1 MKNNLIFLRSI
12 LLIFLGL
19 NIVAACSSM
28 SIFSKK
34 KENTVPTGWILP
46 TNSTFVSH
54 LEAKETT
61 PAYQIDL
68 QRKGKSKED
77 RHYIKLAESL
87 YPDSE
92 TIRSY
97 QKNKKSIW
105 YFEKRWWVTELDGY
119 RIPYSI
125 TGDTVN
131 YYIDKYRGIK
141 ENLKKQQS
149 LDPLKREYKDRVNFH
164 YNAEVIREKAADG
177 AGDTEQVIVKLSMKW
192 YVFCG
197 QPCGWGFEKTR
208 KVTFKGVDQI
218 LRVDGDG
225 LTTLWQSSPESPYAP
240 QQWISN

>member
-1 MKNNLIFLRSI
+1 MP
-12 LLIFLGL
+12 
-19 NIVAACSSM
+19 IVSE
-28 SIFSKK
+28 K
-34 KENTVPTGWILP
+34 KENTVPTGWVLQS
-46 TNSTFVSH
+46 NGTFVSH
-54 LEAKETT
+54 LEAKEAT
-61 PAYQIDL
+61 PAYKIDL

-77 RHYIKLAESL
+77 SHYIRLAESL

-97 QKNKKSIW
+97 QKDKESTW
-105 YFEKRWWVTELDGY
+105 YFEKRWWVIESNGY

-141 ENLKKQQS
+141 ENLKKQQ
-149 LDPLKREYKDRVNFH
+149 LLTPLKREYKERVNFY
-164 YNAEVIREKAADG
+164 YNAEVIREKDANPDL
-177 AGDTEQVIVKLSMKW
+177 VIVKLSMKW

-218 LRVDGDG
+218 LGVDGDG

-240 QQWISN
+240 QQWISY